1 MNMKKIH
8 NVALIVLSVFIVVI
22 VTFFCIKLEKNQ
34 NKNYISKE
42 IFENVKYIYH
52 YDDLIRE
59 RDKEYQEKVVYNKSG
74 YPLWLVDCGDIKVL
88 YDYDEDREDASYFLR
103 AQTSDSSYL
112 FGEKGIRVGM
122 DRDTAEKILKNAKKP
137 TPDPDS
143 MLIIDDRGAT
153 NYQEVFGY
161 YDDVYD
167 YGMGIIYN
175 EDNKISHILLY
186 LGL

>member
-1 MNMKKIH
+1 
-8 NVALIVLSVFIVVI
+8 
-22 VTFFCIKLEKNQ
+22 
-34 NKNYISKE
+34 
-42 IFENVKYIYH
+42 
-52 YDDLIRE
+52 
-59 RDKEYQEKVVYNKSG
+59 
-74 YPLWLVDCGDIKVL
+74 
-88 YDYDEDREDASYFLR
+88 
-103 AQTSDSSYL
+103 
-112 FGEKGIRVGM
+112 
-122 DRDTAEKILKNAKKP
+122 
-137 TPDPDS
+137 